1 MRYSYGAAFWHLSN
15 KDVFLFKNWIES
27 NDYGSS
33 DDFLPNL
40 ALSWV
45 SVLTTFCERFLLF
58 SWLGDVDLLFFWH
71 LNGSRIELSEKNFFS
86 RKWRSP
92 NSEGTVSFISLL
104 ISLIRFFSLFFYWF
118 FLSFSH
124 PTRKKQGRER
134 KSKIK

>member
-104 ISLIRFFSLFFYWF
+104 ISLIRFFFSLFLLILSVF
-118 FLSFSH
+118 FSSN
-124 PTRKKQGRER
+124 KKEARQGTKVEN
-134 KSKIK
+134 